1 MAIPGLALPGLSL
14 TNNSPSS
21 SISTLP
27 TTKSVQTLTPESE
40 YRFES
45 SFTRPITLKLLSGSA
60 ELFGTDLAPQVA
72 YTFRGTKAAVF
83 SWSGCS
89 LEVTGGRTEDYVAD
103 ETPMGQYA
111 NVHFALEDARAQ
123 AEAEDGMGPRLMLVG
138 PENVGKTA
146 VAKILAA
153 YAVKQERRPVFVNL
167 DPKEGALSVPG
178 AATATVIG
186 SVLDVEEGWGSSPV
200 SGPSAVPVKTPLC
213 YHFGCADVLQNAR
226 LFKACVTRLG
236 LAVSSRYQEDSEVKS
251 SGCVIDTPGAL
262 GTGKP
267 GAIDILQHIVG
278 EFSSPSFLFQTH
290 LCSLSRLTFHHSKR
304 NPPPRCT

>member
-1 MAIPGLALPGLSL
+1 MAIPGLALPVLNL
-14 TNNSPSS
+14 TSSSSPSS
-21 SISTLP
+21 SITATPASKT
-27 TTKSVQTLTPESE
+27 VQTLSAETE

-45 SFTRPITLKLLSGSA
+45 SFTRPITIKLLSGSA
-60 ELFGTDLAPQVA
+60 ELFGTDLAPQVP

-89 LEVTGGRTEDYVAD
+89 LEVTGGRAEDYVAD

-111 NVHFALEDARAQ
+111 NVHFALEDARTQ
-123 AEAEDGMGPRLMLVG
+123 AEEEDGTGPRLMLVG

-146 VAKILAA
+146 LAKILAA
-153 YAVKQERRPVFVNL
+153 YAVKQERWPVFVNL

-178 AATATVIG
+178 ALTATMIG

-213 YHFGCADVLQNAR
+213 YHFGCADVLQNSR

-236 LAVSSRYQEDSEVKS
+236 LAVASRYHEDSEVKS
-251 SGCVIDTPGAL
+251 SGCVIDTPSAL
-262 GTGKP
+262 GTGKS
-267 GAIDILQHIVG
+267 GSIDILQHIVG
-278 EFSSPSFLFQTH
+278 EFSSPS
-290 LCSLSRLTFHHSKR
+290 SLHSLL
-304 NPPPRCT
+304 NTY